1 MWFFNL
7 VVDQNG
13 DSIALTRA
21 KEKTMSETVE
31 IQIENHIAT
40 INLNRPDKKN
50 AVDMEMFEK
59 FVADFF
65 ESHPRTWRYTE
76 WAQANRAPNG
86 QMYDQAHAPSR
97 RALRG
102 RGW

>member
-31 IQIENHIAT
+31 IQNLQYLVGFIEGPG
-40 INLNRPDKKN
+40 PD
-50 AVDMEMFEK
+50 FLEK
-59 FVADFF
+59 SWIF
-65 ESHPRTWRYTE
+65 
-76 WAQANRAPNG
+76 
-86 QMYDQAHAPSR
+86 
-97 RALRG
+97 
-102 RGW
+102 